1 MRSVLATAFAAML
14 FLAGAAEAA
23 PVGNPF
29 LKGVKS
35 PSELA
40 SKVEASLAGDPS
52 GRAIIDDERCLH
64 GGSCASPEN
73 YLRMFQES
81 DPEAN
86 LRSVGEV
93 PAFLRS
99 LTVVPALAGEYWMAC
114 LKMTSDGTY
123 RPVLHCLSRRF
134 KPGEKAWIDSATRRI
149 VLASDC
155 TNPVER
161 AVEEE
166 CAYIEFTTRAQ
177 DTSVRFTY
185 TGPRKL
191 ASDCFALKRA
201 GEEDFEPWWRDH
213 CPIAGCDF
221 SGFASMVQ
229 QPSWD
234 VGSFAV
240 THTGRNVLRVPAE
253 FAQAG
258 SVYRVALC
266 MDRGDRHS
274 DSIGVRWF
282 DYRMKSGANTAI
294 LFYSKEEVPA
304 GMPMIYWPWGEYR
317 E

>member
-1 MRSVLATAFAAML
+1 MRDIIAIAILL
-14 FLAGAAEAA
+14 FLSGTAKAA
-23 PVGNPF
+23 PAGNPF
-29 LKGVKS
+29 LRGVNS
-35 PSELA
+35 PAELA
-40 SKVEASLAGDPS
+40 SRVEASLALDPS
-52 GRAIIDDERCLH
+52 GRAIIDDERCMN

-73 YLRMFQES
+73 FRQMFQEA
-81 DPEAN
+81 DPEAG
-86 LRSVGEV
+86 LTSVSQV

-99 LTVVPALAGEYWMAC
+99 LTVVPAPTGEYWMAC
-114 LKMTSDGTY
+114 LKLSSKGTY
-123 RPVLHCLSRRF
+123 EPVLHCLSRRF

-166 CAYIEFTTRAQ
+166 CAYISFTTKNS

-185 TGPRKL
+185 TGPK
-191 ASDCFALKRA
+191 AVESDCFALKRA
-201 GEEDFEPWWRDH
+201 GEDDFEPWWRDH

-221 SGFASMVQ
+221 SGFAAFVG

-240 THTGRNVLRVPAE
+240 TRTGKNVLRVPAE
-253 FAQAG
+253 FALPG
-258 SVYRVALC
+258 SVYRTALC
-266 MDRGDRHS
+266 LDRGRAHS

-282 DYRMKSGANTAI
+282 DYRMKSGANTAT

-304 GMPMIYWPWGEYR
+304 GMPMVYWPWGEWR